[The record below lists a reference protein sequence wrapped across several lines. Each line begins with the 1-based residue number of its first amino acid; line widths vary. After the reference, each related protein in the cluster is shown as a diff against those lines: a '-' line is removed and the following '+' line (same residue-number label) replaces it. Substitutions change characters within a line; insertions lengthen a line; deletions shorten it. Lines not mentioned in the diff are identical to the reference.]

1 VITNVLK
8 HVADPGG
15 AAWVS
20 GWVRFVFATPRTQ
33 IQTTQTPRTKV
44 RGRPEPPMAY
54 PGQVKGAT
62 KAYSIV

>member
-20 GWVRFVFATPRTQ
+20 GWVRFVFATPKRQ
-33 IQTTQTPRTKV
+33 I
-44 RGRPEPPMAY
+44 
-54 PGQVKGAT
+54 
-62 KAYSIV
+62 